1 MDLNIVYLPIDNFR
15 EIAKAQNTMM
25 ARSSW
30 RVIFAIDGNTNLG
43 EVINKLKI
51 SPNKLEIALDELL
64 RHDLI
69 QEQVMSLD
77 DFEDSMQG
85 KALSDVRT
93 TAAPPRSTS
102 ASTPAAPQPDKIG
115 NRAFDLK
122 NVSDFIITLGGK
134 GRVGQLAAHRVFLKI
149 PPNVLNK
156 AGVSSLNDIYKS
168 MIVKDDDLKAEII
181 KSIKST
187 LSKDIPQEIFTI

>member
-15 EIAKAQNTMM
+15 EIAKERNIMM

-30 RVIFAIDGNTNLG
+30 RVLFATDGKATLG
-43 EVINKLKI
+43 EVINNLKI

-64 RHDLI
+64 GHDLI
-69 QEQVMSLD
+69 QEQLMSLD
-77 DFEDSMQG
+77 EFEDSMQG
-85 KALSDVRT
+85 KALSDVK
-93 TAAPPRSTS
+93 TAAPARAVPV
-102 ASTPAAPQPDKIG
+102 AAPAAPQPDKTG

-149 PPNVLNK
+149 PPDVLKK
-156 AGVSSLNDIYKS
+156 AGVNSLNDIYKS

-181 KSIKST
+181 KSTKST

>member
-1 MDLNIVYLPIDNFR
+1 MDLNTVYLPIDNFR
-15 EIAKAQNTMM
+15 EIAKERNILM

-30 RVIFAIDGNTNLG
+30 RVLFAADGNTNLG

-64 RHDLI
+64 GHDLI
-69 QEQVMSLD
+69 QEQVMSLAE
-77 DFEDSMQG
+77 FEDSMQG
-85 KALSDVRT
+85 KALSDVK
-93 TAAPPRSTS
+93 TAAPPRSVPV
-102 ASTPAAPQPDKIG
+102 STPAAPQVDKVG

-122 NVSDFIITLGGK
+122 NVSDFIISLGGK

-149 PPNVLNK
+149 PPDVLKK

-168 MIVKDDDLKAEII
+168 LIVKDDDLKAEII
-181 KSIKST
+181 KSTKST
-187 LSKDIPQEIFTI
+187 LSKDIPQGVFTI